1 MPIRISTVFFLTLLF
16 FFGSWRQNNS
26 GPYYR
31 TSTGKVRFVSDA
43 PLERIEASSERLR
56 GALDAGAG
64 NFAWTVAIRSL
75 KGFNSDLQLEHFN
88 ENYLESAQFPDATF
102 EGRIIEEI
110 DYSKDGAYSVRAKGK
125 FSAHGR
131 SRERIIPGRLV
142 IKGNR
147 ITISAQFYVPL
158 QDHDI
163 SIPKIVHQKIAEEIQ
178 VEVLAELLK
187 QPS

>member
-1 MPIRISTVFFLTLLF
+1 
-16 FFGSWRQNNS
+16 
-26 GPYYR
+26 
-31 TSTGKVRFVSDA
+31 
-43 PLERIEASSERLR
+43 
-56 GALDAGAG
+56 
-64 NFAWTVAIRSL
+64 
-75 KGFNSDLQLEHFN
+75 
-88 ENYLESAQFPDATF
+88 
-102 EGRIIEEI
+102 
-110 DYSKDGAYSVRAKGK
+110 VRAKGK

-147 ITISAQFYVPL
+147 ITISAQFSVPL

>member
-1 MPIRISTVFFLTLLF
+1 MPIHISTVILLTLLLF
-16 FFGSWRQNNS
+16 SGAWRQNFN

-31 TSTGKVRFVSDA
+31 TSTGKVHFISDA

-56 GALDAGAG
+56 GALDAGTG
-64 NFAWTVAIRSL
+64 NFAWTVAIRSF
-75 KGFNSDLQLEHFN
+75 KGFNSDLQVEHFN
-88 ENYLESAQFPDATF
+88 ENYLESAQFPNATF

-110 DYSKDGAYSVRAKGK
+110 DYNKDGAYPVRAKGK
-125 FSAHGR
+125 FTAHGL

-147 ITISAQFYVPL
+147 MTISAQFSVPL
-158 QDHDI
+158 QDHAI

-178 VEVLAELLK
+178 VDVLAELLK